1 MPTSRDTSI
10 EPKSEY
16 LREALNSRKAKN
28 PSPVNPLSQPATP
41 IEHPGDEWAANAEEE
56 DASGNDTSKR
66 RYRRA
71 SEVKE
76 QRPTPTRKFTLKE
89 MDSKKDQIEKS
100 NFDLGLRICLLE
112 QHNAK
117 IQKELEEALEKIKAF
132 EGVEDENEELREEND
147 QLRLKTQ
154 GLEEDL
160 AAKHDEYA
168 ELLSI
173 NEELVTEM
181 EKRDAGLEEAAD
193 MIYRLEIENVTLKER
208 VANCKAAIGG
218 NGESDYYSTE
228 PEADS
233 PRKRASDLWSI
244 PESRPSTGQRDSDY
258 YSQPPSPQV
267 PATKPQSNS
276 KPVGP
281 YSARARTLI
290 RTTSH
295 GSGSVNELR
304 KRMSLVSVTEDLKS
318 EVVAPLPTQSPTLR
332 SSPRISGRFQIP
344 VFGPAD
350 LRLKL
355 DPPTESRPATPIP
368 DPGLGLRDL
377 YKNSATIK
385 SPQLLESRESSN
397 RSFKDKIP
405 GHSED
410 ACSPPSRTSSK
421 FFTRPAPAYNNRV
434 PSPTASLETEYS
446 TTEPERPP
454 GWWKEYQQWPSPGN
468 RNYGTGG
475 RDFMFNANED
485 VEEFAAR
492 TRSFGKRR

>member
-1 MPTSRDTSI
+1 MSNTRDTSI

-28 PSPVNPLSQPATP
+28 PSPVNLLSQPTTP

-56 DASGNDTSKR
+56 DVSGNDASKR

-76 QRPTPTRKFTLKE
+76 QRPALNRKLTQRE

-117 IQKELEEALEKIKAF
+117 IQKELEEALEKVRTL
-132 EGVEDENEELREEND
+132 EGVEEDNEELREDND
-147 QLRLKTQ
+147 QLRQKTQ

-160 AAKHDEYA
+160 AAKHEEYV
-168 ELLSI
+168 ELLTI

-193 MIYRLEIENVTLKER
+193 MICRLEIENVTLKER

-228 PEADS
+228 AEADS

-258 YSQPPSPQV
+258 YSQPPSPKV
-267 PATKPQSNS
+267 TATKIQSNP
-276 KPVGP
+276 KPLGP
-281 YSARARTLI
+281 YSTRARTLL

-304 KRMSLVSVTEDLKS
+304 KRMSLVSVTEDTKL
-318 EVVAPLPTQSPTLR
+318 EPTPPLPTQSPTLR
-332 SSPRISGRFQIP
+332 SSPKIGGRFQFP
-344 VFGPAD
+344 GFGSAD
-350 LRLKL
+350 PKLKL
-355 DPPTESRPATPIP
+355 DPPTESRPATPVP
-368 DPGLGLRDL
+368 DPGIGLRDL
-377 YKNSATIK
+377 YKGGGTIK
-385 SPQLLESRESSN
+385 SPRLPEPRRDSN
-397 RSFKDKIP
+397 RSSNEKLSGPTDDP
-405 GHSED
+405 
-410 ACSPPSRTSSK
+410 CNPPPRTSSK
-421 FFTRPAPAYNNRV
+421 FFTRPAPAYNSRA
-434 PSPTASLETEYS
+434 PSPTASLDTEYS

-454 GWWKEYQQWPSPGN
+454 GWWKEYQQWPSSGT
-468 RNYGTGG
+468 RIYGTGG

-485 VEEFAAR
+485 VEDFAER